1 MARYPSRRS
10 GSRRSRAGAASAL
23 LALLAALVGGGG
35 GCGGGGGGGGG
46 GGDTTVRGQVLA
58 PGGSLTDEATVAEL
72 APVVGAN
79 VFVVEVDDAGQLQGP
94 PLVSTTTDGDGRFS
108 FPRPTGGF
116 SPLRFVMAT
125 MDGAPGPLGEAGA
138 PRLCAPFADAP
149 LQLDPVSEAAV
160 RHLLEDPSLDL
171 VALDVG
177 RTSAVGGATRLPGLT
192 VAEVRSYLHLMQAMA
207 NSTQGNLFVGNLIGT
222 TIEATVAAINAN
234 LRPSLIE
241 SLKGFANPGEFQA
254 PLPVSGTY
262 HVISHGTD
270 LDSQSVRLDH
280 TTGTLTING
289 SSATLAFSGVAV
301 ERNEACGGGMDPCTR
316 SFVTSTPSHAGTE
329 SGTVVL
335 GAGYQATF
343 VLKRGISEWPFV
355 HTTVASGFLTQDAQ
369 VFCLTIHSG
378 SASDLALAVRSAGSV
393 GGATMN
399 GQHWLGEH
407 RRSVPQSGA
416 VQTTWNGPT
425 SVTAAAELTFGFPTV
440 HASDTSWSAHT
451 TFTCTPQPMTM
462 FCAASGA
469 IVSQTNFGGTGAGGT
484 SYSVQQGR
492 LDVDGVVGR
501 IAPSARVMVLSESFP
516 AQREVGLGIGIR
528 HASGLDASALNGA
541 YSMVGVEDDLG
552 GNTLNYR
559 LNVGTLVFDGAGT
572 GQATG
577 TVKGMERR
585 TCAANV
591 TCPAVGLASKADGY
605 NQAFSYSV
613 SPSGAVTVN
622 VGDTTLTGQVT
633 QDGFLLALVEAKT
646 SASEAVRSLLVAGK
660 R

>member
-1 MARYPSRRS
+1 MARFPSRRS
-10 GSRRSRAGAASAL
+10 GSRRSRVGAASAL

-46 GGDTTVRGQVLA
+46 GTDTTVRGQVLA
-58 PGGSLTDEATVAEL
+58 PGGSLTDEAAVAEL

-79 VFVVEVDDAGQLQGP
+79 VFVVEVDDAGQIQGP

-116 SPLRFVMAT
+116 SPHRFVMAT
-125 MDGAPGPLGEAGA
+125 MEGAPGLLGESGA
-138 PRLCAPFADAP
+138 PRLCAPFTDAP

-171 VALDVG
+171 VALGVA
-177 RTSAVGGATRLPGLT
+177 RTAAVGGTTRLPGLT

-207 NSTQGNLFVGNLIGT
+207 SSTQGNLFVGNLIGT
-222 TIEATVAAINAN
+222 TIEATVAAVNAH

-241 SLKGFANPGEFQA
+241 TLKGYANPGEFQA
-254 PLPVSGTY
+254 PLPISGTY

-270 LDSQSVRLDH
+270 LTGQTVRLDH

-329 SGTVVL
+329 SGTLVL

-343 VLKRGISEWPFV
+343 VLRRGIPDWPYV

-369 VFCLTIHSG
+369 LFCLTIHSG

-393 GGATMN
+393 DGATMN
-399 GQHWLGEH
+399 GHHWLGEH
-407 RRSVPQSGA
+407 RRSVPQTGS

-440 HASDTSWSAHT
+440 HSTDTSWSVHAAYA
-451 TFTCTPQPMTM
+451 CTPQPMTM
-462 FCAASGA
+462 FCAASGT
-469 IVSQTNFGGTGAGGT
+469 IVSQTESGGTGAGGT
-484 SYSVQQGR
+484 SYSVQAGR
-492 LDVDGVVGR
+492 MDVDGIVGR
-501 IAPSARVMVLSESFP
+501 ITPSARVTVLSESFP
-516 AQREVGLGIGIR
+516 AEREVGIGVGIR
-528 HASGLDASALNGA
+528 HATGLDVSALNGA
-541 YSMVGVEDDLG
+541 YSLVGVEDDIG
-552 GNTLNYR
+552 GNTQNYR
-559 LNVGTLVFDGAGT
+559 LNVGTLVFDGTGA

-585 TCAANV
+585 TCATNV
-591 TCPAVGLASKADGY
+591 DCPAVGLASKADGY
-605 NQAFSYSV
+605 AQAFSYTV
-613 SPSGAVTVN
+613 SPSGAVTVL
-622 VGDTTLTGQVT
+622 VGAATLTGQVT
-633 QDGFLLALVEAKT
+633 QDGFLLALVEART
-646 SASEAVRSLLVAGK
+646 TATEAVRSLLVAGK